1 MCSNKTKNVRQ
12 LTIASGFV
20 LSLLVIPGLA
30 SEAITSIIAE
40 NDTIA
45 DAVLGQPDLAQQTR
59 VSGRGLGGPSVYI
72 AIDKSV
78 TPNRIYVADSDHSRV
93 LGWKNLKTFKN
104 HAPADI
110 VIGQPDSISEH
121 CNRGGNNPTAASL
134 CYPGGLTVDSKGNL
148 YVADSSNNRVLFY
161 QTPFKQ
167 DQVADEV
174 FGQFGSFT
182 TNDDNGD
189 AVSESTLTQPTNVR
203 LDTAGNVYIAD
214 AYNHRVLMFYS
225 PFLASDIEG
234 TGDTTA
240 DQVFGQFGSFTSK
253 EINNGGV
260 SAESLFYPE
269 NINVDAE
276 DSLYI
281 ADSGNNRVLKF
292 NKPLLTDTKADK
304 VYGQNG
310 LFTTGECNTGDTITA
325 DSLCSP
331 EGIAID
337 VNNSVYIVD
346 RGNHRVAIYTKNS
359 ISASKVL
366 GQGDLTTNDC
376 AGNGAVTLSAGKND
390 FRPVDGYGLCYP
402 GDIALDSAIP
412 PNSPNV
418 YVADGANHRVL
429 QYQPSPVSDKNP
441 TLEIKSAQSATN
453 VLGQYALTTN
463 HYGDFNSRTFSFAS
477 KQGEGAIAIDKSV
490 TPNRVYVADTFNNR
504 VLAFKSL
511 AAFHAKSPAAFV
523 IGQAKAY
530 TNEPNA
536 GGEISASGLS
546 LPSGVAVDSVGN
558 LYISDTDNNRVLIYN
573 TPFSSDTVADKVLGQ
588 LGNFSYHDC
597 NRGDN
602 LSSDSLCFPTGLR
615 LDGKDNLYVADQGN
629 NRVLKYLRPI
639 ASDDKADRV
648 YGQNDSFTNNACNM
662 TVNPNTPLP
671 ASADSLCYPNDVALD
686 DASNLYV
693 ADWLNN
699 RVLLFTPTD
708 TTADSVLGQPDMVT
722 NVCNY
727 LGVSAY
733 SLCRPRA
740 VIGNGRGDVF
750 VADNENNRVLK
761 YTTPLTTDAR
771 ADRIFGQNNQFNQ
784 ALCKTVSPSTLC
796 GPEGVAVDA
805 ADNLYVVD
813 AYRDRV
819 VQFLKP

>member
-1 MCSNKTKNVRQ
+1 MCSNKTKNAKR
-12 LTIASGFV
+12 LTIASCFV
-20 LSLLVIPGLA
+20 LSLSVIPSLA

-59 VSGRGLGGPSVYI
+59 TSGRGLSGPAIYI
-72 AIDKSV
+72 AVDKSA
-78 TPNRIYVADSDHSRV
+78 TPNRVYVADSANHRI
-93 LGWKNLKTFKN
+93 LGWKNLKVFKN

-110 VIGQPDSISEH
+110 VIGQPDFIANS
-121 CNRGGNNPTAASL
+121 CNQGGNPSAASL
-134 CYPGGLTVDSKGNL
+134 CYPNGIAVDLKGNL

-161 QTPFKQ
+161 HSPFKQ
-167 DQVADEV
+167 DKVADEV

-182 TNDDNGD
+182 TNDTDPDG
-189 AVSESTLTQPTNVR
+189 ASENTLARPTGVR
-203 LDTAGNVYIAD
+203 LDNVGNVYISD
-214 AYNHRVLMFYS
+214 SYNNRVLAFYN
-225 PFLASDIEG
+225 PFVVSDING

-240 DQVFGQFGSFTSK
+240 DKVFGQFDSFISK
-253 EINNGGV
+253 DVNNGGI
-260 SAESLFYPE
+260 SAESLFRPD
-269 NINVDAE
+269 NIDVDAE
-276 DSLYI
+276 GNLYI
-281 ADSGNNRVLKF
+281 ADTGNNRVLKF
-292 NKPLLTDTKADK
+292 NNPLLTDTKADK

-310 LFTTGECNTGDTITA
+310 LFTTGVCNIGDVITA
-325 DSLCSP
+325 DSLCGP
-331 EGIAID
+331 GAIATD
-337 VNNSVYIVD
+337 GNNSVYIAD
-346 RGNHRVAIYTKNS
+346 KFNNRIAIYAKNS
-359 ISASKVL
+359 TSASKVL
-366 GQGDLTTNDC
+366 GQNDLTTNVC
-376 AGNGAVTLSAGKND
+376 AGNPAIFSLSKVD
-390 FRPVDGYGLCYP
+390 FRPVDGYGLCNP
-402 GDIALDSAIP
+402 VDIALDSTVT

-418 YVADGANHRVL
+418 YVADGANSRIL

-441 TLEIKSAQSATN
+441 TLVIKSAQSATN

-463 HYGDFNSRTFSFAS
+463 HYDDFNSRTFSFAS
-477 KQGEGAIAIDKSV
+477 KQSEGVIAIDKSV
-490 TPNRVYVADTFNNR
+490 TPNRVYVADTLNHR

-511 AAFHAKSPAAFV
+511 AAFHTKSPAAFV

-536 GGEISASGLS
+536 GGEISASGLA
-546 LPSGVAVDSVGN
+546 LPSGVAVDSIGN

-602 LSSDSLCFPTGLR
+602 LGSDSLCFPTGLR

-629 NRVLKYLRPI
+629 NRVLKYLRPAI
-639 ASDDKADRV
+639 SDDKADQV
-648 YGQNDSFTNNACNM
+648 YGQNGSFTSNACNM

-671 ASADSLCYPNDVALD
+671 ASANSLCYPNDVALD
-686 DASNLYV
+686 EASNLYV
-693 ADWLNN
+693 ADSSNN

-708 TTADSVLGQPDMVT
+708 TTADNVLGQPDMVT

-740 VIGNGRGDVF
+740 VISNSRGDVF

-771 ADRIFGQNNQFNQ
+771 ADRVFWTKQSI
-784 ALCKTVSPSTLC
+784 
-796 GPEGVAVDA
+796 
-805 ADNLYVVD
+805 
-813 AYRDRV
+813 
-819 VQFLKP
+819 